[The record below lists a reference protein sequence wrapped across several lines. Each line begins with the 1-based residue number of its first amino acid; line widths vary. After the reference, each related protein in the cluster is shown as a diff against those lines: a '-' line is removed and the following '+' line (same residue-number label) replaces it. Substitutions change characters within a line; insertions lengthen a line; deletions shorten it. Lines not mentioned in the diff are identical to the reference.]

1 MAVRETLELDIRKA
15 LQQANELGAAYTAQ
29 LKKAGEGLEQGLG
42 GSTAKL
48 EAGAAAAG
56 KIGTGLRGA
65 GDGAAAAASGFAQL
79 GPKADEAAAAYYRYK
94 QKVDET
100 RESERKSN
108 DERRQSEE
116 SFSKVGIAAGIAGAS
131 IAAGIGLAINASMG
145 FDSSMS
151 MVGAVSGA
159 TAEQMGRLRQAALDA
174 GAATIFSAKDA
185 ADAEGELAKAGI
197 SVSDILNGALM
208 GSLDLAAAGQLELGR
223 SAEIAAQAMQIFSL
237 KGTDVSH
244 IADVFAAAAN
254 KSTGSVESLAQGLE
268 NVGGVA
274 AKLFGL
280 SLEETVGTLALF
292 DQNALRGAEGGN
304 ALRSALMALATPTDQ
319 QREAMKAVNLEVYDA
334 QGNFVGLSQLA
345 GNLQTSFQG
354 ATEEQRNLAL
364 GIIFGSYGIRAA
376 NVLYQEGEEGV
387 RKWTEAVDDQGAAAR
402 FSGTLMD
409 NLAGDMENLQGSIE
423 TALIGAGSQGND
435 VLRFMAQRATDAV
448 NGIAELPGPM
458 QAAGLG
464 MGGLLAAGLGLVFVL
479 GTMIPKWHEVQD
491 ALRASGSAGEFAAEH
506 MGKIARVGAGLT
518 GAIVSFQMIGKSTE
532 SSAMGIAGM
541 AAAGAAIGSV
551 FPGYGTAIGAAAGA
565 TLGFAKA
572 MFGGGESAEE
582 FAKKIEGLTA
592 SLNGLGAAKSATVF
606 LEEIGETATEMG
618 LNFRA
623 ADLDQREFLKAG
635 GVAEF
640 KTTWADAGKQVDEYY
655 TKFAALAKKNPAQA
669 EMVLDGLRKIRDEN
683 GKLAIP
689 DDVIDKMEK
698 QLKRGQDAYV
708 KTSERT
714 KETTDA
720 NKGLLEQFDVTGQ
733 AAEAAAQQWEDYVG
747 ALSNGTP
754 TIVGLFDEAAKAV
767 EDWQNSNSPEV
778 LLANLQKQQEGVAA
792 FTGNVKFLMDAG
804 LTDLAALVAQKGPIA
819 GGALAQALRDA
830 TPETLAALNGTIQ
843 GANTELTNW
852 NTYLKGPLA
861 EALRGTSFGMGFGV
875 GTGTAEGV
883 AGSTPQATTAATALT
898 DAAKWIL
905 GTLPDAGKAAGEGA
919 GSGTGSGIESKKGDV
934 EGSARVLV
942 DTAMWTL
949 GQADGHPAGENVG
962 EGFAQGIWGKAGRV
976 VQAAASVGASAVR
989 ALAAATESQS
999 PSRAAMRIGAW
1010 TGEGFALGMM
1020 QQEGSVRSASARLAE
1035 VAMGGLGSTSTGG
1048 KGGGDTDSAAA
1059 AAARAL
1065 SDKIGRYIE
1074 LDNQIAMLQRQLT
1087 AAMDAAKRAT
1097 GEQADLAMKAVE
1109 KIQADIRAATAAR
1122 AALLKAT
1129 SGGSGATLTGAGAG
1143 VGAGPLTTSPLPGS
1157 SVSVGTGLSGTAPPK
1172 EQTLE
1177 QAARAFAD
1185 KVGNYIALDDKVNTL
1200 QTMVANAARAAEM
1213 AANGN
1218 NIAEL
1223 ERQLAAATQA
1233 ANQASGEQ
1241 ADLAWKVVSRIQADL
1256 DNARAARDVA
1266 AKVLAKAQADLA
1278 EAKRARDALLK
1289 VEIKVDASSAGS
1301 DVKAVEAAAKK
1312 GTETAILTSRAEL
1325 ERMVRL

>member
-15 LQQANELGAAYTAQ
+15 LQQANELGAAYTAP
-29 LKKAGEGLEQGLG
+29 LKKAGQGLEQGLG
-42 GSTAKL
+42 SSTAKL

-65 GDGAAAAASGFAQL
+65 GDGAAAAAQGFGQL

-94 QKVDET
+94 QQVDQT

-151 MVGAVSGA
+151 LVGAVSGA
-159 TAEQMGRLRQAALDA
+159 TADQMGRLRQAALDA
-174 GAATIFSAKDA
+174 GAATVFSAKDA

-197 SVSDILNGALM
+197 SVGDILGGALM
-208 GSLDLAAAGQLELGR
+208 GSLDLAAAGQLELSR

-237 KGTDVSH
+237 KGEDVSH

-292 DQNALRGAEGGN
+292 DQNALRGAEGGT

-319 QREAMKAVNLEVYDA
+319 QREAMKAVNLQVYDA
-334 QGNFVGLSQLA
+334 QGNFVGLSKLA

-354 ATEEQRNLAL
+354 ATAEQRNLAL
-364 GIIFGSYGIRAA
+364 GIIFGSHGIRAA
-376 NVLYQEGEEGV
+376 NVLYQEGEDGV

-402 FSGTLMD
+402 FSGTMMD

-435 VLRFMAQRATDAV
+435 VLRFMAQRATEAV
-448 NGIAELPGPM
+448 NGISQLPGPV

-464 MGGLLAAGLGLVFVL
+464 IAGLLSAGLGLVFVL
-479 GTMIPKWHEVQD
+479 GTMIPKWNEVSD
-491 ALRASGSAGEFAAEH
+491 AMRSSGKMGEFAADNI
-506 MGKIARVGAGLT
+506 GKVAKVGAGLA
-518 GAIVSFQMIGKSTE
+518 GAIVSFQMIGQ
-532 SSAMGIAGM
+532 SSEASALGIAGM
-541 AAAGAAIGSV
+541 VASGAAIGSV
-551 FPGYGTAIGAAAGA
+551 FGPAGTAVGGAAGA
-565 TLGFAKA
+565 LVGFAKA
-572 MFGGGESAEE
+572 SFGAGESAEDL
-582 FAKKIEGLTA
+582 KKRISGLGQEMDGLGDKASAQKFLGA
-592 SLNGLGAAKSATVF
+592 SLKSIGDITDYSKGSVAGLRQEFDVLASTSPAAAQKVVDGLKAMTDETGKPLF
-606 LEEIGETATEMG
+606 KQEEIEKLERGLARGEEAYRKTA
-618 LNFRA
+618 
-623 ADLDQREFLKAG
+623 
-635 GVAEF
+635 
-640 KTTWADAGKQVDEYY
+640 
-655 TKFAALAKKNPAQA
+655 
-669 EMVLDGLRKIRDEN
+669 
-683 GKLAIP
+683 
-689 DDVIDKMEK
+689 
-698 QLKRGQDAYV
+698 
-708 KTSERT
+708 ERT
-714 KETTDA
+714 RETQSA
-720 NKGLLEQFDVTGQ
+720 NQDLAGTLDITGQ
-733 AAEAAAQQWEDYVG
+733 AAEAAAQQWEDYIG

-754 TIVGLFDEAAKAV
+754 TIVGLFDEAANAV
-767 EDWQNSNSPEV
+767 KDWQDANSPQQ
-778 LLANLQKQQEGVAA
+778 LLDNLQKQADGVAN
-792 FTGNVKFLMDAG
+792 FTGNVQALMDAG
-804 LTDLAALVAQKGPIA
+804 LTDLAALVAQKGPVA
-819 GGALAQALRDA
+819 GAALAQALRDA
-830 TPETLAALNGTIQ
+830 EPGTLQALNSTVQ
-843 GANTELTNW
+843 GANTSLTNW

-861 EALRGTSFGMGFGV
+861 EQLRTSSFGMGFGV
-875 GTGTAEGV
+875 GTGVSEGV
-883 AGSTPQATTAATALT
+883 TGSTPQATTAATGLV
-898 DAAKWIL
+898 DNAKFLL
-905 GTLPDAGKAAGEGA
+905 GTLPTAGKDSGAGTGEGV
-919 GSGTGSGIESKKGDV
+919 GTGMSEKIGTV
-934 EGSARVLV
+934 NSAAEALV
-942 DTAMWTL
+942 NNATWTL

-962 EGFAQGIWGKAGRV
+962 EGFAQGIWAKLGRV
-976 VQAAASVGASAVR
+976 TSSAAAVGAAALRS
-989 ALAAATESQS
+989 LAAATESQS

-1020 QQEGSVRSASARLAE
+1020 QQEGSVRSASARLAD

-1048 KGGGDTDSAAA
+1048 KGGGGTDSAAA
-1059 AAARAL
+1059 AAARNL

-1129 SGGSGATLTGAGAG
+1129 SGGSGATLTGAAG

-1157 SVSVGTGLSGTAPPK
+1157 SVSVGTGLGGTAPPK

-1200 QTMVANAARAAEM
+1200 QTMVAAAAKAAEM

-1266 AKVLAKAQADLA
+1266 AKVLAKAEADLA

-1301 DVKAVEAAAKK
+1301 DPKAVELAAKK